1 MWEEALKKNALNLA
15 DKWEWIHRRNLLPA
29 QRISVVDKF
38 KKKIQEQAKST
49 QGTRTDLTSSPNG
62 EKVISTHT
70 DKELAKMAGV
80 GTGTIARYNRVMKS
94 DDEVKQRKVTV
105 EYVKLC
111 GYKNGEM
118 GNGRKKECQLGAP
131 TLLSLDEIASQ
142 LGTSK
147 TNLKR
152 ALTIERNL
160 TESMKQLLNDGVIS
174 KTVQQRK

>member
-1 MWEEALKKNALNLA
+1 MVQWMLDIQLG
-15 DKWEWIHRRNLLPA
+15 RRNLPSA

-38 KKKIQEQAKST
+38 KKKIQEQAAMNKSDAIAESNKKRASNVL
-49 QGTRTDLTSSPNG
+49 QM
-62 EKVISTHT
+62 EKDETNKKERIHT

-94 DDEVKQRKVTV
+94 DDEAKQRKVAV

-111 GYKNGEM
+111 GYKNGGDRKSDSHN
-118 GNGRKKECQLGAP
+118 GNVKL
-131 TLLSLDEIASQ
+131 TLDEIASQ

-160 TESMKQLLNDGVIS
+160 TESMKQLLDDGVIS

>member
-1 MWEEALKKNALNLA
+1 MM
-15 DKWEWIHRRNLLPA
+15 EWMINTQLGRRNLPPA

-38 KKKIQEQAKST
+38 KKKIQEQAKENMSI
-49 QGTRTDLTSSPNG
+49 GGSSDKKGSPNG
-62 EKVISTHT
+62 ETLIQKQTHT

-94 DDEVKQRKVTV
+94 DDEAKQRKVAV

-111 GYKNGEM
+111 GYKNGGDRKSDSHN
-118 GNGRKKECQLGAP
+118 GNLKL
-131 TLLSLDEIASQ
+131 TLEEIAKQ

-147 TNLKR
+147 TNLTR
-152 ALTIERNL
+152 ALSIERNL
-160 TESMKQLLNDGVIS
+160 TESMKQLLDDGVIS

>member
-1 MWEEALKKNALNLA
+1 MGWMINTQLG
-15 DKWEWIHRRNLLPA
+15 RRNLLPA

-38 KKKIQEQAKST
+38 KKKIQEQAKENQSL
-49 QGTRTDLTSSPNG
+49 GGGDKKSENAKNRVSPNG
-62 EKVISTHT
+62 EKRSVTHT

-80 GTGTIARYNRVMKS
+80 GTGTIARYNRVMNS
-94 DDEVKQRKVTV
+94 DDEAKQRKVAV

-111 GYKNGEM
+111 GYKNGEI
-118 GNGRKKECQLGAP
+118 GRNHVQDSHNGKAEKL
-131 TLLSLDEIASQ
+131 TLDQIAKQ

-152 ALTIERNL
+152 ALSIERNL
-160 TESMKQLLNDGVIS
+160 TESMKQLLDDGVIS

>member
-1 MWEEALKKNALNLA
+1 MCVSNKDIQSE
-15 DKWEWIHRRNLLPA
+15 IIR
-29 QRISVVDKF
+29 QRIREGMV
-38 KKKIQEQAKST
+38 
-49 QGTRTDLTSSPNG
+49 
-62 EKVISTHT
+62 
-70 DKELAKMAGV
+70 KELKNQMSRKQIAKVRIAYNKV
-80 GTGTIARYNRVMKS
+80 SVARYNRVMKS